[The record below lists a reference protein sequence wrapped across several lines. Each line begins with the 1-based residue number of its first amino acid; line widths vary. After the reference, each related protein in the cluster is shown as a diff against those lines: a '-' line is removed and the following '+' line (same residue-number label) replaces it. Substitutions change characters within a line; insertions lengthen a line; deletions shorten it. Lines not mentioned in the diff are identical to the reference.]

1 MDVMK
6 DVNTSGYVFSVGDRD
21 FEQKVLKARLP
32 VIVDFS
38 ADWCPPCRVL
48 APVYRRLS
56 AEYQGRLGF
65 ASVDIDEYPLVYSRY
80 RIQGA
85 PTLIIFKDGKE
96 VARFVG
102 PHPGRLKRAI
112 DDVLAEQGIG

>member
-1 MDVMK
+1 MDIMK
-6 DVNTSGYVFSVGDRD
+6 DVKVSEHVFAVSDGD
-21 FEQKVLKARLP
+21 FEQKVLKATLP

-65 ASVDIDEYPLVYSRY
+65 ASVDIDENPLVYVRY
-80 RIQGA
+80 RIQAA

-96 VARFVG
+96 LARLVG

-112 DDVLAEQGIG
+112 DGILTEL

>member
-1 MDVMK
+1 MEIMRDVK
-6 DVNTSGYVFSVGDRD
+6 ASGQVFAVGDGD
-21 FEQKVLKARLP
+21 FEQKVLKAALP
-32 VIVDFS
+32 VIVDFG

-48 APVYRRLS
+48 TPIFHRLS

-65 ASVDIDEYPLVYSRY
+65 ASVDIDENPIVYVRY
-80 RIQGA
+80 RIQGV

-96 VARFVG
+96 LARFVG

-112 DDVLAEQGIG
+112 DDALAKQGIA

>member
-1 MDVMK
+1 MDIMK
-6 DVNTSGYVFSVGDRD
+6 DVSVTGHVFSVGDRD
-21 FEQKVLKARLP
+21 FEQKVLRATLP

-48 APVYRRLS
+48 TPVFHRLS

-65 ASVDIDEYPLVYSRY
+65 ASVDIDENPLIYSRY
-80 RIQGA
+80 RIQAA

-96 VARFVG
+96 LARLVG
-102 PHPGRLKRAI
+102 PHPARLKRAI
-112 DDVLAEQGIG
+112 DGILAE